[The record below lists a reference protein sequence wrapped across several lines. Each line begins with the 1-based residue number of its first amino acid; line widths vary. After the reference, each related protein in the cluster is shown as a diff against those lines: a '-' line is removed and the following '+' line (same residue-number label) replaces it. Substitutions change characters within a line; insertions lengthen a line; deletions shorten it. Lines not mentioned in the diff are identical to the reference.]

1 MRPIK
6 GERHSR
12 DRFLDYAER
21 YGEDEAAEDAE
32 RALAQADQD
41 IVVHFKERTIAQHEA
56 QKAAKAGGEQDEEP
70 EA

>member
-1 MRPIK
+1 M

-21 YGEDEAAEDAE
+21 YGEDETAEEAE

-41 IVVHFKERTIAQHEA
+41 ILEQFTKRKIAEYEA
-56 QKAAKAGGEQDEEP
+56 QKSVQAGAEQNEEP